1 MSISPKPLPE
11 PLPEALTDKP
21 DARAPTY
28 RWLTVSLVLTFL
40 LAVAGML
47 GQVFGGAEIIPLLD
61 TPLRIIFVILTILL
75 VLNTIRFIPRAN
87 TPAYRR
93 LPLLLLLAVPW
104 LVALAG
110 GPLGFV
116 EVSHVEM
123 SRDPLLQ
130 QRVLHLQYSAFI
142 ASALL
147 PFVLLIFMRG
157 ARRFTLS
164 LAALNLLVCFF
175 IVAVGSI
182 LAQPGA

>member
-1 MSISPKPLPE
+1 MSISPE
-11 PLPEALTDKP
+11 RLPEALTDKP
-21 DARAPTY
+21 DVRAPTY
-28 RWLTVSLVLTFL
+28 LWLTVCLVLTCL

-47 GQVFGGAEIIPLLD
+47 GKMYGGAEMIPLLD
-61 TPLRIIFVILTILL
+61 TPLRIIFVILAILL
-75 VLNTIRFIPRAN
+75 VLNTVRFIPRAN
-87 TPAYRR
+87 TPVYRR

-116 EVSHVEM
+116 EVSYVEM

-142 ASALL
+142 ASSLL

-164 LAALNLLVCFF
+164 LAAMNLLVCFF